1 MKKDKAFYKYAL
13 KLLLIYAVL
22 DYGTTFFIGISSPGG
37 KYYFKWLDQYLNY
50 VTWLRNTILFGSKGL
65 MVLLG
70 YEADIITAYVIKIR
84 NGASV
89 QLVYSC
95 LGYGVLS
102 FWTAFVVANNGEIRF
117 KIKWILIGFV
127 VIIFSNIVRI
137 CTLLIAN
144 QNKWFKPFS
153 LDHHT
158 TYNIISY
165 ILIIILMFT
174 FLKYQNK
181 KTD

>member
-1 MKKDKAFYKYAL
+1 M
-13 KLLLIYAVL
+13 
-22 DYGTTFFIGISSPGG
+22 S
-37 KYYFKWLDQYLNY
+37 
-50 VTWLRNTILFGSKGL
+50 
-65 MVLLG
+65 
-70 YEADIITAYVIKIR
+70 KIR
-84 NGASV
+84 NGVSV

-117 KIKWILIGFV
+117 KVKWILIGFV

-144 QNKWFKPFS
+144 QTKWFKPFS

-165 ILIIILMFT
+165 IIDVLSLGRGRT
-174 FLKYQNK
+174 WGPLAGPLA
-181 KTD
+181 

>member
-1 MKKDKAFYKYAL
+1 MKKDKAFYIYTI

-37 KYYFKWLDQYLNY
+37 KYYFKWLDQYFNY

-65 MVLLG
+65 MALLG
-70 YEADIITAYVIKIR
+70 YETDVITAYVIKIR
-84 NGASV
+84 DGASV

-102 FWTAFVVANNGEIRF
+102 FWTAFVVANSGKLRF
-117 KIKWILIGFV
+117 KIKWILMGFSI
-127 VIIFSNIVRI
+127 IIFSNIVRI

-144 QNKWFKPFS
+144 QKKWYKPFS

-181 KTD
+181 KAD

>member
-1 MKKDKAFYKYAL
+1 MNNNRSFYVYAL
-13 KLLLIYAVL
+13 KLLTIYAVL

-37 KYYFKWLDQYLNY
+37 KYYFEWLDTYFNY
-50 VTWLRNTILFGSKGL
+50 VTWLRNTILYGSKIL
-65 MVLLG
+65 MSLLG
-70 YEADIITAYVIKIR
+70 FETILENAYVIRIV
-84 NGASV
+84 NGSAV

-102 FWTAFVVANNGEIRF
+102 FWTAFVVANKGSKLF
-117 KIKWILIGFV
+117 KLKWIALGFSL
-127 VIIFSNIVRI
+127 IIFSNIIRI

-144 QNKWFKPFS
+144 QKQWYKPFS

-165 ILIIILMFT
+165 VLIIILMFIY
-174 FLKYQNK
+174 LKYQNK
-181 KTD
+181 KAG